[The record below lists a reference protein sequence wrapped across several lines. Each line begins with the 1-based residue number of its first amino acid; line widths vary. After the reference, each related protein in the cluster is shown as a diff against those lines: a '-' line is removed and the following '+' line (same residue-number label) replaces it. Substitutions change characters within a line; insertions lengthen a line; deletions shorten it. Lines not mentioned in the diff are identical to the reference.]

1 MIKSIKTILS
11 QDKEKFVVPKK
22 VQDLIPI
29 KCIWPDGIFKVGNKF
44 SKTYKFSDI
53 NYMVASREDKES
65 MFLTYS
71 ELLNSL
77 DSGATTK
84 ITINNHRLNKADFED
99 SILMPMKRDGLDG
112 YRMEYNNMLLD
123 KATGANGITQ
133 EKYVTI
139 SVSKKDIEE
148 ARAYFARVG
157 ADLTTHFTGLGS
169 KCVALNAVQRLRILH
184 DFYRPGDET
193 AFEMNINKKARMG
206 HDFRDYICPDSVERS
221 ADHIKLGEKFARVLF
236 LKDYASY
243 IKDSMLSELTELN
256 RNLMLSI
263 DVIPIPTDEA
273 VREVENRL
281 LGVETNITNWQRK
294 QNQNNNFSA
303 VVPYD
308 MELQRKESKEFL
320 DDLTTRDQRM
330 MFAVVTMVITADTK
344 EQLDLDTETILSTA
358 RKHMCQMATLK
369 FQQTDGLNTVLPI
382 GVRKINTFRTLTTE
396 SLAVL
401 MPFKVQEIMDQGGI
415 YFGENAISHNLIMC
429 NKANLL
435 NQSAF
440 LLGVPGSGKSFSAKE
455 LITFLMLNTDD
466 DILICDPEGEYAPLV
481 EAMGNLGSV
490 IRVSAGGRDR
500 LNAMYM
506 VDGYGEN
513 NPIVVKSE
521 FIMSL
526 IEQIDK
532 KGVGPQHKSIIDR
545 CITNVYRNAAEDGT
559 VPTLCTL
566 RDMLLEQPEPE
577 AKQIALSLELYTTGS
592 LDIFGKQSNW
602 KKGKRT
608 HVFIDEF
615 HVVFENEFSAQF
627 FNSAWRQF
635 RKRNAY
641 PTAITQNVEYLL
653 DSVQASTML
662 SNSEFVIMLNQA
674 ASDREKLARLLNISN
689 EQMSYITN
697 ADAGCGLIKYGS
709 ALVPFINQFPHDTK
723 LYQLMTTRPG
733 EGEFMKIKKIIGI
746 AAIVV
751 LCGIAVFSGVVFHHQ
766 YQDQKNSAQQFEDL
780 SNMIADVDKSEL
792 DKEPVPEPGEDEPVS
807 ETLSEEE
814 LAAREAELAMEK
826 YRALFNQNSDF
837 VGWISI
843 DGTNINYPVMWTPNN
858 PNYYLKHSFEKE
870 YSDYGVPYIDEDCV
884 MGESNNYVIYGHHM
898 KNETMFHDL
907 CNYASKD
914 FYDEHP
920 IIKFD
925 TLFGFGE
932 YQIVA
937 VFRFDTN
944 NDTFRY
950 NQFTDMDE
958 EHFKNFMNSVHLR
971 QLYDTG
977 VDAEYG
983 DHLITLSTCEY
994 TYTNGRFVVVAKKV

>member
-1 MIKSIKTILS
+1 MMKSIKTILS
-11 QDKEKFVVPKK
+11 QDKERYTVPKK
-22 VQDLIPI
+22 VQDVIPI
-29 KCIWPDGIFKVGNKF
+29 RRIWPDGIFQVGSKF
-44 SKTYKFSDI
+44 VKSWKFADI
-53 NYMVASREDKES
+53 NYLVASREDKES

-84 ITINNHRLNKADFED
+84 ITINNHHMKKADFED
-99 SILMPMKRDGLDG
+99 SILMPMKADGLDE
-112 YRMEYNNMLLD
+112 YRREYNQMLLD
-123 KATGANGITQ
+123 KAMDANGIMQ
-133 EKYVTI
+133 EKYITVT
-139 SVSKKDIEE
+139 VAKKNIEE
-148 ARAYFARVG
+148 ARAYFARTG
-157 ADLTTHFTGLGS
+157 AELSQHFTALGS
-169 KCVALNAVQRLRILH
+169 KCTEMTANDGLRVLH
-184 DFYRPGDET
+184 DFYRSGEENSFSFD
-193 AFEMNINKKARMG
+193 MKDNLKKG
-206 HDFRDYICPDSVERS
+206 HSFRDYICPDSIEKT
-221 ADHIKLGEKFARVLF
+221 ADYLKLGERYARVLF

-243 IKDSMLSELTELN
+243 IKDSMVAELTDLN
-256 RNLMLSI
+256 RNMMLSI
-263 DVIPIPTDEA
+263 DIIPIPTDEA

-330 MFAVVTMVITADTK
+330 MFSVITMVITADTK
-344 EQLDLDTETILSTA
+344 EQLDADTETILSTA

-369 FQQTDGLNTVLPI
+369 YQQVDGLNTVLPI
-382 GVRKINTFRTLTTE
+382 GTRKINAFRTLTTE
-396 SLAVL
+396 SLAVFI
-401 MPFKVQEIMDQGGI
+401 PFKVQEIMDKGGI

-429 NKANLL
+429 NKENLL

-440 LLGVPGSGKSFSAKE
+440 VLGVPGSGKSFSVKE
-455 LITFLMLNTDD
+455 LISFLILNTED
-466 DILICDPEGEYAPLV
+466 DILICDPEGEYAPLI
-481 EAMGNLGSV
+481 EAMGDIGSV

-545 CITNVYRNAAEDGT
+545 CIANVYRNAAETGT

-566 RDMLLEQPEPE
+566 REMLLEQPEPE

-592 LDIFGKQSNW
+592 LDIFGHQSNVDLEKRVVVFDIHGLGAQLKPTGLLVITDTMLNRVTLNW
-602 KKGKRT
+602 KRGKRT

-662 SNSEFVIMLNQA
+662 SNSEFIVMLNQA
-674 ASDREKLARLLNISN
+674 ASDRGELAKLLNISN

-697 ADAGCGLIKYGS
+697 ADPGCGLIKYGGS
-709 ALVPFINQFPHDTK
+709 LVPFVNRFPKNTK

-733 EGEFMKIKKIIGI
+733 EGIFAG
-746 AAIVV
+746 
-751 LCGIAVFSGVVFHHQ
+751 Q
-766 YQDQKNSAQQFEDL
+766 
-780 SNMIADVDKSEL
+780 
-792 DKEPVPEPGEDEPVS
+792 VS
-807 ETLSEEE
+807 
-814 LAAREAELAMEK
+814 
-826 YRALFNQNSDF
+826 
-837 VGWISI
+837 
-843 DGTNINYPVMWTPNN
+843 
-858 PNYYLKHSFEKE
+858 
-870 YSDYGVPYIDEDCV
+870 
-884 MGESNNYVIYGHHM
+884 
-898 KNETMFHDL
+898 
-907 CNYASKD
+907 
-914 FYDEHP
+914 
-920 IIKFD
+920 
-925 TLFGFGE
+925 
-932 YQIVA
+932 
-937 VFRFDTN
+937 
-944 NDTFRY
+944 
-950 NQFTDMDE
+950 
-958 EHFKNFMNSVHLR
+958 
-971 QLYDTG
+971 
-977 VDAEYG
+977 
-983 DHLITLSTCEY
+983 
-994 TYTNGRFVVVAKKV
+994 